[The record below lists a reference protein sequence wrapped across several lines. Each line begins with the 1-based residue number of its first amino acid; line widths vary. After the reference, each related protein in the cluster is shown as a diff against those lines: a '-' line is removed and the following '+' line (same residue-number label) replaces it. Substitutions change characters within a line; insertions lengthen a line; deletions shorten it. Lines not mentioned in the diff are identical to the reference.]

1 MEQSGRNFA
10 MALQTRALHPLFGV
24 EIVGID
30 VTKPLDAATFAEI
43 RAALDDH
50 SLLLFRGLDMTDDRQ
65 VAFSERF
72 GPLLRAT
79 SNNPGGGTP
88 FSRQSNLDMKTGA
101 FIPADD
107 KRMRYQKANEAFHSD
122 GSYRVVPSLCSLLSG
137 RVVPP
142 EGGATEFTTMRGVWD
157 ALPEDRQ
164 RQLDGLVAEH
174 SLFHSRSLVDP
185 TVMNEE
191 QKKEMPPVRQA
202 VVRANP
208 VNGRKA
214 VFLGAH
220 ASHIVGWPVD
230 EGRKLIGEIMAL
242 AAEPRFVYS
251 HRWRE
256 GDLVVYDNRCLLH
269 RATPYDIAQ
278 HRRILQRTTVSDD
291 APTAPQA

>member
-1 MEQSGRNFA
+1 MPLE
-10 MALQTRALHPLFGV
+10 TRKLHPLYGV

-30 VTKPLDAATFAEI
+30 VAKPIDDATFAEI
-43 RAALDDH
+43 RAALDEH
-50 SLLLFRGLDMTDDRQ
+50 SLLLFRGLDMTDERQ
-65 VAFSERF
+65 IAFSERF

-101 FIPADD
+101 FIPAGD

-122 GSYRVVPSLCSLLSG
+122 GSYRVVPALCSLLSG

-142 EGGATEFTTMRGVWD
+142 VAGATEFTTMRGVWD
-157 ALPEDRQ
+157 ALPADKQ
-164 RQLDGLVAEH
+164 RMLEGLVAEH
-174 SLFHSRSLVDP
+174 SLFYSRSLVDP
-185 TVMNEE
+185 TVMNDE

-202 VVRANP
+202 VVRTNP
-208 VNGRKA
+208 VNGREA

-220 ASHIVGWPVD
+220 ASHIVGWPVE
-230 EGRKLIGEIMAL
+230 EGRKLIGEIMTL

-251 HRWRE
+251 HPWRE

-278 HRRILQRTTVSDD
+278 HRRILQRTTVSDEG
-291 APTAPQA
+291 PTAPQV

>member
-1 MEQSGRNFA
+1 MPLE
-10 MALQTRALHPLFGV
+10 TRKLHPLYGV
-24 EIVGID
+24 EIVGVD
-30 VTKPLDAATFAEI
+30 VAQPVDDATFAEI
-43 RAALDDH
+43 RAALDEH
-50 SLLLFRGLDMTDDRQ
+50 SLLLFRGLDMTDARQ
-65 VAFSERF
+65 IAFSERF

-88 FSRQSNLDMKTGA
+88 FSRQSNLDMKTGEP
-101 FIPADD
+101 IPADD

-142 EGGATEFTTMRGVWD
+142 EGGATAFTTMRGVWD
-157 ALPEDRQ
+157 ALPVEKQ
-164 RQLDGLVAEH
+164 RMLEGLVAEH

-185 TVMNEE
+185 TVMSEE

-220 ASHIVGWPVD
+220 ASHIVGWPVA

-242 AAEPRFVYS
+242 CAEPRFVYS

-256 GDLVVYDNRCLLH
+256 GDLLVYDNRCLLH
-269 RATPYDIAQ
+269 RATPYDIAR
-278 HRRILQRTTVSDD
+278 HRRILQRTTVSDEG
-291 APTAPQA
+291 PTAPQA

>member
-1 MEQSGRNFA
+1 MVVKGEIA
-10 MALQTRALHPLFGV
+10 IMALKTRKLHPLFGA
-24 EIVGID
+24 EIIGVD
-30 VTKPLDAATFAEI
+30 VAKPVDDATFAEI
-43 RAALDDH
+43 RAALDEH
-50 SLLLFRGLDMTDDRQ
+50 SLLLFRGLDMTDERQ
-65 VAFSERF
+65 IAFSERF

-88 FSRQSNLDMKTGA
+88 FSRQSNLDMKTGEP
-101 FIPADD
+101 IPADD

-142 EGGATEFTTMRGVWD
+142 EGGATDFTTMRGVWD
-157 ALPEDRQ
+157 ALPADKQ
-164 RQLDGLVAEH
+164 RTLEGLIAEH

-191 QKKEMPPVRQA
+191 QRKEMPPVRQA

-230 EGRKLIGEIMAL
+230 EGRALIGEIMAL
-242 AAEPRFVYS
+242 CAEPRFVYS
-251 HRWRE
+251 HQWRE
-256 GDLVVYDNRCLLH
+256 GDLLVYDNRCLLH
-269 RATPYDIAQ
+269 RATPYDIAR
-278 HRRILQRTTVSDD
+278 HRRILQRTTISGD